1 MSRMCYTPATTGTPL
16 ANREEYAMQKYE
28 ALSTDEREA
37 IDLLINRLHAHY
49 KTRNFKPEPSLK
61 FKLDLLLVLGTY
73 INQNERDK

>member
-1 MSRMCYTPATTGTPL
+1 MSRVCYTPAITGVTL

-49 KTRNFKPEPSLK
+49 QKYNFKPEPSLK
-61 FKLDLLLVLGTY
+61 FKLDLLMVLGTY
-73 INQNERDK
+73 LNERNK